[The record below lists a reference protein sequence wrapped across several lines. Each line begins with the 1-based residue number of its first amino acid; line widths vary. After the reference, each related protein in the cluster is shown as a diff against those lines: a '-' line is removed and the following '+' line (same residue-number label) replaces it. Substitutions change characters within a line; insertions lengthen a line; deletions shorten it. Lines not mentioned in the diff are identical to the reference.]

1 MEKWK
6 AATFNLFFYYSL
18 HIILQTFCSAWK
30 EYSKNLIIFFIAT
43 CKCISVQFFTSDLPK
58 WKWKPEFFPNSF
70 SRKLATMTNQNF
82 VFNCDSQLI
91 AWKEK
96 AEATTR
102 AEANCRQTGNV
113 STTNTEE
120 MNLITERIG
129 FGHIQMFVMECSFV
143 CYIESPSKLVLQ
155 T

>member
-1 MEKWK
+1 MELKK
-6 AATFNLFFYYSL
+6 VSTFNLFPTILCTLFYRIFTL
-18 HIILQTFCSAWK
+18 PEKKTK
-30 EYSKNLIIFFIAT
+30 TLIIFFIAT
-43 CKCISVQFFTSDLPK
+43 RKCISVQFFTSDLPK
-58 WKWKPEFFPNSF
+58 WKWKPSFPPIPFQENLPPWQI
-70 SRKLATMTNQNF
+70 KNF

-91 AWKEK
+91 ARKEK

-129 FGHIQMFVMECSFV
+129 SGHIQMFVMECSFV